1 MDAARD
7 SALRIQLLDR
17 RQKLEEAIARSEELT
32 QLEHL
37 LQEVDSA
44 LLRLGVGTYG
54 LCDVCH
60 EPIEKDWLR
69 ADPLCRICLAH
80 LSPDEQRAF
89 EQDLDLASQIQRT
102 LLPKQNL
109 RFGGW
114 DVYHHYEPAGP
125 VSGDYCDLVY
135 SENQQGDLFF
145 FLGDVSGKG
154 VAASILMSHLHAIFR
169 SLVVA
174 GLPVNRLVERAN
186 RVFCEST
193 MAAQFATLIC
203 GRADRLGVIEIC
215 NAGHCPPLRVRGGT
229 ITRIE
234 STGLPVGIFHNGQYS
249 VKTMELA
256 GGESLFLYT
265 DGLSEARNT
274 AHAEYGM
281 DKLSN
286 LVAGRHSLSAQAL
299 ASACLEDLRT
309 FTSGE
314 AKTDD
319 LTIMVIQRTE

>member
-17 RQKLEEAIARSEELT
+17 RQKLEEAIARSEKLT

-44 LLRLGVGTYG
+44 LLRLDGGTYG

-60 EPIEKDWLR
+60 EPIEKEWLM

-114 DVYHHYEPAGP
+114 DVYHYYEPAGP

-135 SENQQGDLFF
+135 SENKQ
-145 FLGDVSGKG
+145 
-154 VAASILMSHLHAIFR
+154 
-169 SLVVA
+169 
-174 GLPVNRLVERAN
+174 
-186 RVFCEST
+186 
-193 MAAQFATLIC
+193 
-203 GRADRLGVIEIC
+203 
-215 NAGHCPPLRVRGGT
+215 
-229 ITRIE
+229 
-234 STGLPVGIFHNGQYS
+234 
-249 VKTMELA
+249 
-256 GGESLFLYT
+256 
-265 DGLSEARNT
+265 
-274 AHAEYGM
+274 
-281 DKLSN
+281 
-286 LVAGRHSLSAQAL
+286 
-299 ASACLEDLRT
+299 
-309 FTSGE
+309 
-314 AKTDD
+314 
-319 LTIMVIQRTE
+319 